1 VILAE
6 DTRHSAKLL
15 RYYNID
21 TPMNIFLLCFLG
33 ATSIF
38 MAGNV
43 GDRRSCQDLPLM
55 GPEGIIA
62 DELPQVQ

>member
-1 VILAE
+1 MPGIL
-6 DTRHSAKLL
+6 HM
-15 RYYNID
+15 I
-21 TPMNIFLLCFLG
+21 PMTCGICQNTFLLCFLG